1 MACRRSEFKEGGGPV
16 EEVPA
21 IDLRDTSGRRV
32 RDLEVGGAGC
42 GEIASG
48 ACASK
53 DAGRL
58 TPGESWI
65 TDDDG

>member
-1 MACRRSEFKEGGGPV
+1 
-16 EEVPA
+16 
-21 IDLRDTSGRRV
+21 
-32 RDLEVGGAGC
+32 LEVEGAGC